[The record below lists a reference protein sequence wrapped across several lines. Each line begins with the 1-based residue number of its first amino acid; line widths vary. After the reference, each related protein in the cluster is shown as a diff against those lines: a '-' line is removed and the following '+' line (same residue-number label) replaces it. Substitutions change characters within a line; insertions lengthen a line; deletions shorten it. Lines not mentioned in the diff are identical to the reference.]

1 MQIVLARVAVRELE
15 KISKGNAKQALMIRQ
30 FLGELALVKNP
41 KNLPNGEKMQGY
53 DDNRYRWRVGS
64 YRVIGLVKD
73 KELLIQIIKI
83 SSREGAYKGKNK

>member
-1 MQIVLARVAVRELE
+1 MRIVLAKVAVRELE

-53 DDNRYRWRVGS
+53 DDNHYRWRVGS